1 MIALADKPAVQE
13 DAESLVARYLAY
25 PRPDLRDQI
34 MVQYTPLVERTARKF
49 KGLEPTE
56 DLVQVGYMGL
66 LNALTKFDPD
76 AGVRFNTY
84 ATYLVQGE
92 IKHYLRDRAQTI
104 RQPAWLQELR
114 SKCVKADGVLRV
126 RPGPRGDAPRDRRA
140 DRRAGVAGPRRDAQA
155 ADLMKVGSLD
165 APAGNDEEGGEI
177 ERLDAGDFCPEQLSI
192 EDRLVLEHAMSQ
204 LRDLERQVL
213 VLFHFEC
220 RPQAEIAER
229 LDISANYV
237 SHILRASLTK
247 LRKILAAEEE
257 QDRLLRRQAA
267 EIDYDAIDAATGAY
281 TEGFL
286 RHRLGGGGPPRE
298 RRGRQRRPRARRL
311 RGPRRDAA
319 SSTARRRSA
328 TSSRTRP
335 TSSSATCAAST
346 SSPATGRGGLRHP
359 AALHRRHGGG
369 GPRAP
374 HEGGRAASPRAAW
387 ARAASSPSGSAPAS
401 PPCPRRAA
409 GFEGPHGRRRAE
421 VGRGGP
427 STTRRSSRV
436 LSDPGTL

>member
-1 MIALADKPAVQE
+1 MIALVEKPGVQE
-13 DAESLVARYLAY
+13 DAESLVSRYLAY
-25 PRPDLRDQI
+25 PRPELKDQI
-34 MVQYTPLVERTARKF
+34 MVQYTPLVERAARKF

-114 SKCVKADGVLRV
+114 SKCVKAEGGLRIELGREATHREIAERIGAQESQV
-126 RPGPRGDAPRDRRA
+126 
-140 DRRAGVAGPRRDAQA
+140 RDALVA

-165 APAGNDEEGGEI
+165 APTGTDEDGGEI

-229 LDISANYV
+229 LGISANYV

-257 QDRLLRRQAA
+257 QDRLLRRQAE
-267 EIDYDAIDAATGAY
+267 EIDYDAIDPATGAY

-286 RHRLGGGGPPRE
+286 RHRLEEEAHRASAEGGSVALVRVSFEGLDGMRKFYGEAAVRDFLADAADFLKRNVRRLDVVARDGETGFAILLPFTGGTVEVVRE
-298 RRGRQRRPRARRL
+298 RLMKAAAQFTPGRM
-311 RGPRRDAA
+311 GPRGELVVRTGVASLPEAGRWAKDLMTAA
-319 SSTARRRSA
+319 T
-328 TSSRTRP
+328 
-335 TSSSATCAAST
+335 
-346 SSPATGRGGLRHP
+346 
-359 AALHRRHGGG
+359 
-369 GPRAP
+369 PR
-374 HEGGRAASPRAAW
+374 
-387 ARAASSPSGSAPAS
+387 
-401 PPCPRRAA
+401 
-409 GFEGPHGRRRAE
+409 
-421 VGRGGP
+421 
-427 STTRRSSRV
+427 
-436 LSDPGTL
+436 

>member
-1 MIALADKPAVQE
+1 MIATAPKPDVQE
-13 DAESLVARYLAY
+13 DAEALVARYLAY

-56 DLVQVGYMGL
+56 DLVQVGYLGL
-66 LNALTKFDPD
+66 LNALGKFDPE

-104 RQPAWLQELR
+104 RQPAWLQEMR
-114 SKCVKADGVLRV
+114 SKCLRAESGLRTELGREV
-126 RPGPRGDAPRDRRA
+126 SHREIAERIGAQESQ
-140 DRRAGVAGPRRDAQA
+140 VRDALQA

-165 APAGNDEEGGEI
+165 APTGHDEDGGEI
-177 ERLDAGDFCPEQLSI
+177 ERLDAGDFCPEQLCI
-192 EDRLVLEHAMSQ
+192 EDRVVLEHALSQ

-229 LDISANYV
+229 LGISANYV
-237 SHILRASLTK
+237 SHILRASLSK

-257 QDRLLRRQAA
+257 QDRLLRRQAE

-286 RHRLGGGGPPRE
+286 RHRLEEEVHRANADGGSVALVRVAFEGLDSM
-298 RRGRQRRPRARRL
+298 RRFYGEAAVRDFLADAADFLKRNVRRL
-311 RGPRRDAA
+311 DVVARDGEAGFA
-319 SSTARRRSA
+319 ILL
-328 TSSRTRP
+328 P
-335 TSSSATCAAST
+335 F
-346 SSPATGRGGLRHP
+346 TGGTVEVVRDRIVK
-359 AALHRRHGGG
+359 A
-369 GPRAP
+369 
-374 HEGGRAASPRAAW
+374 
-387 ARAASSPSGSAPAS
+387 
-401 PPCPRRAA
+401 AA
-409 GFEGPHGRRRAE
+409 GFTPGRMGPRGELVVKVGMGSLPEAGRWARDLYCAAE
-421 VGRGGP
+421 PR
-427 STTRRSSRV
+427 
-436 LSDPGTL
+436 